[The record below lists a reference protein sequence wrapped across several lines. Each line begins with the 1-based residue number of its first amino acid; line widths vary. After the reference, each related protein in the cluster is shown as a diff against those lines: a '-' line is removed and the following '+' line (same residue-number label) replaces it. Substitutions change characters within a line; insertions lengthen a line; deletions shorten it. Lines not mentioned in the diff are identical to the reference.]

1 MVKKAMIFLGI
12 LFITSGF
19 AYAEEKFTV
28 SGVVYFENDA
38 DIYMN
43 LVTRETF
50 PNRTGL
56 FPPPFGMYIKL
67 TPEQRKAKRVSFK
80 FEGIPKDN
88 YMLVAFQDLN
98 KNEKMDRDYSGV
110 PVEPFGTY
118 KKFEFALQ
126 WDRDTFLVDKDITG
140 ITITLEEGLL

>member
-12 LFITSGF
+12 LFMVFAF

-28 SGVVYFENDA
+28 SGEVYFQHDS

-43 LVTRETF
+43 LVTRESF
-50 PNRTGL
+50 PNRL
-56 FPPPFGMYIKL
+56 EFLPPPFGMYIKL

-80 FEGIPKDN
+80 FEGIPKGN
-88 YMLVAFQDLN
+88 YFLVAFQDLN
-98 KNEKMDRDYSGV
+98 KNEKLDRDHIGY
-110 PVEPFGTY
+110 PVEPYGSY
-118 KKFEFALQ
+118 KKVEFALQ

-140 ITITLEEGLL
+140 IKINIEEGLL

>member
-1 MVKKAMIFLGI
+1 MVKKAILLLGI
-12 LFITSGF
+12 LFMAVTF

-28 SGVVYFENDA
+28 SGVVYFENDSN
-38 DIYMN
+38 IYMN
-43 LVTRETF
+43 LVSRETF

-67 TPEQRKAKRVSFK
+67 TPEQRKSKRVSFK
-80 FEGIPKDN
+80 FEGIPKGN
-88 YMLVAFQDLN
+88 YLLVAFQDLN
-98 KNEKMDRDYSGV
+98 KNEKLDRDYMGA

-126 WDRDTFLVDKDITG
+126 WDRDKFLVNKDITG
-140 ITITLEEGLL
+140 IKITIEEGL